1 MQAFTSSFS
10 CQESSTIA
18 NLDGDESGSRMRA
31 LVVLSFFTLLSGCS
45 GYLLGDRQPAA
56 VMTPEGGTHTS
67 VRDSAISGE
76 IRQRFNADDELSGY
90 RLGIST
96 SAGRVTLSGA
106 VANYPAR
113 DRAVQMA
120 RATNGVSEV
129 DNRIV
134 VNTNL

>member
-1 MQAFTSSFS
+1 
-10 CQESSTIA
+10 
-18 NLDGDESGSRMRA
+18 MRF
-31 LVVLSFFTLLSGCS
+31 LVVAVSLAMLCGCT
-45 GYLLGDRQPAA
+45 GYLLGDRKPAA

-67 VRDSAISGE
+67 VRDSAISGD
-76 IRQRFNADDELSGY
+76 IRQRFNADNELAGY

-106 VANYPAR
+106 VGNYPAR
-113 DRAVQMA
+113 DRAVELA
-120 RATNGVSEV
+120 RATNGVHDV

>member
-1 MQAFTSSFS
+1 
-10 CQESSTIA
+10 
-18 NLDGDESGSRMRA
+18 MRA
-31 LVVLSFFTLLSGCS
+31 TVTLIICTLLSGCS
-45 GYLLGDRQPAA
+45 GYLLADRQPAA

-76 IRQRFNADDELSGY
+76 IRQRFNADDELAGY

-106 VANYPAR
+106 VGNYPAR
-113 DRAVQMA
+113 DRAVQLA
-120 RATNGVSEV
+120 RSTNGVREV